1 MKVDTQFIDELIEKY
16 YECETTLEEEKILQ
30 EYFTSD
36 NVAAE
41 HKYLIPQFIYY
52 EKEKEQL
59 FLNNFDEKMKQ
70 ILDNTPQKKF
80 TLKILTPWIYSAA
93 AILIIA
99 LGINLILNKNK
110 VIVTGNGDIDK
121 NEFVFQKTI
130 YAFELLSKN
139 LDRTDD
145 KLEHLNKVSYGLQQL
160 NQLKQLEN
168 LKYINKLIN
177 NSESQ

>member
-16 YECETTLEEEKILQ
+16 YECETTSEEEKILQ

-36 NVAAE
+36 DVADK

-59 FLNNFDEKMKQ
+59 FLNNFDEKIKQ
-70 ILDNTPQKKF
+70 ILDDTQQKKF
-80 TLKILTPWIYSAA
+80 TLRIITPWIYSAA
-93 AILIIA
+93 AILIIGF
-99 LGINLILNKNK
+99 GINLILNNNK

-130 YAFELLSKN
+130 YAFDLLSKN
-139 LDRTDD
+139 LDKTDE
-145 KLEHLNKVSYGLQQL
+145 KLEHLQKVSYGLEQL

-177 NSESQ
+177 NLESQ